1 MCALLNAHDLI
12 TRALN
17 HCSTYIHIF
26 IDAIFLYCPSRRQ
39 RPRNRPLV
47 LRQVELA
54 RAHVP
59 MLLRILKWMLRPY
72 LRLRRIHDR
81 WCLLLRGCRRAC
93 LALEVCNALVYHR
106 FHAGVAWGYGCWCLL
121 GRQLLLQMLGSSWL
135 RYRVLDVSFTFYS
148 ILNLPW
154 RS

>member
-1 MCALLNAHDLI
+1 MCALLDAHDLI

-26 IDAIFLYCPSRRQ
+26 INAIFLFCSCRSQ
-39 RPRNRPLV
+39 GPRDGPLV
-47 LRQVELA
+47 LGQVELA

-59 MLLRILKWMLRPY
+59 MLLRILKWMLRPD

-81 WCLLLRGCRRAC
+81 WCLLLRGCRWAC
-93 LALEVCNALVYHR
+93 LALEVGNALVHHR
-106 FHAGVAWGYGCWCLL
+106 FHAGVTWGYRGWCLL
-121 GRQLLLQMLGSSWL
+121 GWQLLLQMLGSSWL
-135 RYRVLDVSFTFYS
+135 RNWVLDVSFTLYS